1 VDGAM
6 NGPQKEK
13 QNIKDLK
20 NLEGKKV
27 ANAGRRISFSD
38 N

>member
-1 VDGAM
+1 M
-6 NGPQKEK
+6 NGPQEEK

-20 NLEGKKV
+20 NLEGEKV
-27 ANAGRRISFSD
+27 ANVGRRVSFSD